1 MKRSEFFE
9 YHEDFESIDID
20 EVKEH
25 QSLFGNYVFL
35 LTQEDID
42 ALTSGKI
49 LCHLDEYGI
58 FIGMNDGKDEEIDD
72 VDIMPSAKGCLERL
86 EVILKTYGDCKD
98 ERR

>member
-35 LTQEDID
+35 LTQKDIE
-42 ALTSGKI
+42 ALASGKI
-49 LCHLDEYGI
+49 LCYRDEYGI
-58 FIGMNDGKDEEIDD
+58 FIGMNDGEDEKIDD
-72 VDIMPSAKGCLERL
+72 VDIMPSAKGCLERISDIL
-86 EVILKTYGDCKD
+86 EGIRKD
-98 ERR
+98 FY